1 MPIAYSQI
9 LNCQERILIQIFS
22 AGAHLGLYKYV
33 WGSLLGGKFQI
44 PICFAKGG
52 YYIVLDSRYNFNKK
66 LTSKCLISN
75 GNTFGGRWEK
85 VGHKWGSFII
95 FHFSLNHCGN
105 YVPSGG
111 SVEYF
116 LFPLMNKRPWKSCRE
131 NSNHS
136 QISVLYGT
144 RADSWIDPICVGNL
158 DCVISLHFR
167 KNRKVFIQ
175 KHGESDKKNDML
187 LISII
192 TEL

>member
-1 MPIAYSQI
+1 MLESDSII
-9 LNCQERILIQIFS
+9 
-22 AGAHLGLYKYV
+22 
-33 WGSLLGGKFQI
+33 KFNSV
-44 PICFAKGG
+44 CHKSVVKKGRRFF
-52 YYIVLDSRYNFNKK
+52 YKK

-75 GNTFGGRWEK
+75 WNTFGGRWEK
-85 VGHKWGSFII
+85 VGHNGGDLSF

-116 LFPLMNKRPWKSCRE
+116 LFPLMNKGPWKSCRE

-167 KNRKVFIQ
+167 KNRKVLIQ

-192 TEL
+192 IEL

>member
-1 MPIAYSQI
+1 M
-9 LNCQERILIQIFS
+9 
-22 AGAHLGLYKYV
+22 GT
-33 WGSLLGGKFQI
+33 LLVADEKRLDTDGGD
-44 PICFAKGG
+44 
-52 YYIVLDSRYNFNKK
+52 L
-66 LTSKCLISN
+66 
-75 GNTFGGRWEK
+75 
-85 VGHKWGSFII
+85 SF

-116 LFPLMNKRPWKSCRE
+116 LFPLMNKGPWKSCRE

-167 KNRKVFIQ
+167 KNRKVLIQ
-175 KHGESDKKNDML
+175 NNGETDKKITCSWYQL
-187 LISII
+187 LQSFKA
-192 TEL
+192 LAMKLSCF